1 MTVPDI
7 VTLANTIG
15 VIGLF
20 AVFVAGVYYRK
31 VMFTHHHQEIVNL
44 HEQRFTD
51 LERQSKAIEEDLRRQ
66 LEAAVKRGNEWQDM
80 AWQQKRTVDKSL
92 EVVTVSAEKSTK

>member
-20 AVFVAGVYYRK
+20 AIFVAGVYYRK
-31 VMFTHHHQEIVNL
+31 LMFTHHHEEIVKL
-44 HEQRFTD
+44 HEQRFAD
-51 LERQSKAIEEDLRRQ
+51 LERQKEATEADLRHQ
-66 LEAAVKRGNEWQDM
+66 LETAIKRGDEWQDM
-80 AWQQKRTVDKSL
+80 TLQQRRTVDKSL
-92 EVVTVSAEKSTK
+92 EVIAVSAEKSTK